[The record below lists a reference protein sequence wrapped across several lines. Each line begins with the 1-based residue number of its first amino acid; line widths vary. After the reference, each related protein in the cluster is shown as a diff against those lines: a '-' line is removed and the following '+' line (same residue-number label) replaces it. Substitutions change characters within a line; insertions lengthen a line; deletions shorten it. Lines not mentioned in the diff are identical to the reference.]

1 MSGAS
6 GGSGAAPTQIRL
18 RSCVLDVDS
27 RLFSRDGIEVTL
39 PPRAVE
45 LLKLLMDQAPKAFT
59 KTELLDHL
67 GADTAVS
74 HHAVAKLVSDVR
86 ALIGDS
92 AQRPGVIRTVPG
104 FGYAFDVGI
113 EDRATQTSARLTWA
127 NRDYPLHEGENI
139 IGRSPD
145 VDVPIYASIV
155 SRRHAR
161 LVVHRGSAH
170 LEDLGSKNGTFVGS
184 ERLVAPRLLRDGEV
198 VRVGDYYLIYR
209 TTAAN
214 ADTVTRQT

>member
-1 MSGAS
+1 
-6 GGSGAAPTQIRL
+6 
-18 RSCVLDVDS
+18 
-27 RLFSRDGIEVTL
+27 
-39 PPRAVE
+39 
-45 LLKLLMDQAPKAFT
+45 MDQAPKAFT

-67 GADTAVS
+67 GAGTAVS

-113 EDRATQTSARLTWA
+113 EDHAARTSARLTWA

-139 IGRSPD
+139 IGRGSD
-145 VDVPIYASIV
+145 VDVAIYAAIV

-161 LVVHRGSAH
+161 LVVHRTSAY
-170 LEDLGSKNGTFVGS
+170 LEDLGSKNGTFVADS
-184 ERLVAPRLLRDGEV
+184 RIAEPRLLRDGDV
-198 VRVGDYYLIYR
+198 IRVGDYYFIYR
-209 TTAAN
+209 TTSAN
-214 ADTVTRQT
+214 AETVTRHG